1 MGKMLNKMK
10 NITVSALRPRNWW
23 IFWLSVM
30 DDISTGT
37 RMIVKRFV
45 LRVMSS
51 VYLLIFG

>member
-10 NITVSALRPRNWW
+10 NITVIALRPPK
-23 IFWLSVM
+23 LV
-30 DDISTGT
+30 DILAVRHG
-37 RMIVKRFV
+37 RYIDRDWMIVKRSV